1 MNKNSIKKKN
11 NSTGR
16 PWGTPKNLKEMKLN
30 KKWIEIWKEKKKNNT

>member
-1 MNKNSIKKKN
+1 MNKNSNLKKK